1 ALLSAA
7 VERGE
12 FSRRGGIGGLE
23 LEAWIVD
30 WRCDPLPAN
39 EALLEAL
46 ASPAVVPELAKFN
59 FEINVEPQALVG
71 RGLARL
77 GEELATTWNRCRAAA
92 AGLGARVAAIGTLP
106 TARDSDMVL

>member
-1 ALLSAA
+1 MGEEIGRSVFDEKDSEVFAERLRAETALLSAA
-7 VERGE
+7 LERGE

-30 WRCDPLPAN
+30 RRCDPLPAN

-59 FEINVEPQALVG
+59 FEINVEPQALAG
-71 RGLARL
+71 PGLARL
-77 GEELATTWNRCRAAA
+77 GEELATTW
-92 AGLGARVAAIGTLP
+92 
-106 TARDSDMVL
+106 D